1 MKGVQDRAAEFQ
13 ELIEGEEAEECR
25 RETEVVATV
34 SSKLLP
40 SLFKL
45 VDSLHSSE
53 KSGKQN
59 MQIEEDQV
67 DDSSDNKIGETFSQ
81 VQALTQAIASLARVA
96 PQALL
101 QTLFKKVIQRL
112 LEASQQEV
120 DMSDKICSLL
130 SLSQALV
137 ISQSLDETSV
147 SLLYRSLKPL
157 IRTDEARPRVQ
168 KRAYK
173 AMAEICKR
181 YHSFAIEGD
190 RLKELCE
197 LLTSSIITSQIS
209 ARHMRL
215 KCLNN
220 IVDGF
225 DSSNKAHMVRRVY
238 SACWTSE
245 CWTFETD
252 VCFAFFILKGN
263 DLKTRW
269 RGSSMLKRFKCQDP
283 RSSLPTAP
291 VDGKDSKRYPWLL
304 QACSSCTRSR
314 DDPDEVSSSYGNV
327 ETSF

>member
-1 MKGVQDRAAEFQ
+1 
-13 ELIEGEEAEECR
+13 
-25 RETEVVATV
+25 
-34 SSKLLP
+34 
-40 SLFKL
+40 
-45 VDSLHSSE
+45 
-53 KSGKQN
+53 
-59 MQIEEDQV
+59 
-67 DDSSDNKIGETFSQ
+67 
-81 VQALTQAIASLARVA
+81 
-96 PQALL
+96 
-101 QTLFKKVIQRL
+101 
-112 LEASQQEV
+112 
-120 DMSDKICSLL
+120 MSDKICSLL

-173 AMAEICKR
+173 AMAEICQR

-225 DSSNKAHMVRRVY
+225 DSSNKAHMVRRIY
-238 SACWTSE
+238 SACWMSE
-245 CWTFETD
+245 CCTFETD
-252 VCFAFFILKGN
+252 VCITFFDFKGN
-263 DLKTRW
+263 DLKTSW
-269 RGSSMLKRFKCQDP
+269 RGSFMFKRFKCQDP
-283 RSSLPTAP
+283 RSGLPTAP
-291 VDGKDSKRYPWLL
+291 VNGKDSKRHHSLL

-314 DDPDEVSSSYGNV
+314 DDPDEVSSSNGNV